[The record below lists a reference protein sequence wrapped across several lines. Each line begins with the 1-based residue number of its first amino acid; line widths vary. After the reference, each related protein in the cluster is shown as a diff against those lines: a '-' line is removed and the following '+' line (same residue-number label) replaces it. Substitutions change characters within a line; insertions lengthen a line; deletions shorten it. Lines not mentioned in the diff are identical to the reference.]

1 MRLHLLS
8 RTPHRL
14 RCIALA
20 CIVCI
25 VAGSEAEG
33 AAADAASPHPRPDPL
48 AGETVVAIW
57 NEATLEGI
65 REASVPAPIAARM
78 LAIVNTAMYDAWAAY
93 DPIAAGTDGTSRL
106 RRPSSERSAANARRA
121 IGIAAYYA
129 LRDVSAV
136 PMADVT
142 LLQSKTAL
150 GTNDMPE
157 RVGKAVA
164 DAVLASRHSDGSN
177 QLGDLH
183 PGIYSDYTGY
193 RSTNTASYVRD
204 PNHWQPLL
212 IYNESGGFTTQ
223 SFLVPQW
230 GSVTPFAV
238 DPAAFLHSFGTPL
251 AAGTDAYRQQ
261 AQDIVDISAHLTDE
275 QKTIAEYWADGM
287 MTDSPPGHWMRFGI
301 WISKR
306 DHHDASTDARMF
318 FALSNAL
325 LDAGIV
331 CWRAKRLNDS
341 VRPITAIHTLFA
353 HTKIYAWAGPGKGAR
368 WIDGSAWQPYQSPEI
383 VTPAFPEF
391 FSGHSTFSAA
401 AAEVLRRFTDSDT
414 FGDSYTQAAGTS
426 LFEPGVPA
434 KPVTL
439 AWPTFSA
446 AADQAGIS
454 RRYGGIHFETGDV
467 AGRRAGRA
475 IGALA
480 FDRAAAYISG
490 RPPAPPAAI
499 SSAAVSSAAAGAEAA
514 PLHVP

>member
-8 RTPHRL
+8 RAQQRL
-14 RCIALA
+14 CCVAIA
-20 CIVCI
+20 CI
-25 VAGSEAEG
+25 VAGSQAGGG
-33 AAADAASPHPRPDPL
+33 AANAADASRPDPL
-48 AGETVVAIW
+48 AGETVVAVW

-93 DPIAAGTDGTSRL
+93 DPIATGTDGTSRL
-106 RRPSSERSAANARRA
+106 RRPSEERSAANAKRA

-142 LLQSKTAL
+142 LLQTKTTI

-157 RVGKAVA
+157 RVGKAAA
-164 DAVLASRHSDGSN
+164 DAVLASRHNDGSN

-183 PGIYSDYTGY
+183 PGNYSDYSGY
-193 RSTNTASYVRD
+193 RSTNTASYVLD
-204 PNHWQPLL
+204 PSRWQPLL
-212 IYNESGGFTTQ
+212 IYNEGGGFTTQ
-223 SFLVPQW
+223 HFLVPQW
-230 GSVTPFAV
+230 GSVTPFAA
-238 DPAAFLHSFGTPL
+238 DPAAFAHSFGTPL
-251 AAGTDAYRQQ
+251 AAGTEAYRQQ

-306 DHHDASTDARMF
+306 DHHDAGTDARMF

-368 WIDGSAWQPYQSPEI
+368 WIDGSAWQPYQSPLI

-401 AAEVLRRFTDSDT
+401 AAEVLRRFTGSDT
-414 FGDSYTQAAGTS
+414 FGESYTQAKGTS
-426 LFEPGVPA
+426 LFETGVPA
-434 KPVTL
+434 KAVTL

-446 AADQAGIS
+446 AADQAGLS
-454 RRYGGIHFETGDV
+454 RRYGGIHFATGDL

-480 FDRAAAYISG
+480 FERAAAYISG
-490 RPPAPPAAI
+490 TPPAPPA
-499 SSAAVSSAAAGAEAA
+499 SAAVSSAATTSTANRVEAA
-514 PLHVP
+514 SSHMP